1 MKRFLATLFILVAS
15 FVLLSIIFEPYETP
29 DVGENMKENFD
40 YSNDNCNYSNDN
52 CNFAAEN
59 LNDI

>member
-29 DVGENMKENFD
+29 DVDKNMKENFD
-40 YSNDNCNYSNDN
+40 YSNDN

>member
-1 MKRFLATLFILVAS
+1 MKRFLDTLFILVAS

-40 YSNDNCNYSNDN
+40 YSNDNCN
-52 CNFAAEN
+52 FAAEN

>member
-1 MKRFLATLFILVAS
+1 MKRFLVTLFILVAS

-40 YSNDNCNYSNDN
+40 YSNDNCN
-52 CNFAAEN
+52 FAAEN

>member
-1 MKRFLATLFILVAS
+1 MKRFLATLFILAVS
-15 FVLLSIIFEPYETP
+15 FILMSILFMLEEIP
-29 DVGENMKENFD
+29 DVDKNIKENFD
-40 YSNDNCNYSNDN
+40 YSNDN

>member
-1 MKRFLATLFILVAS
+1 MKRFLATLFILAVS
-15 FVLLSIIFEPYETP
+15 FILMSILFMPEEIP
-29 DVGENMKENFD
+29 DVDKNMKENFD
-40 YSNDNCNYSNDN
+40 YSNDN